1 MFVRKK
7 GRTCSIAITSLI
19 MDVLLA
25 QAINLNPM
33 QSIYVYHLLEVITWL
48 IGVFLLRRE
57 TKEYVIAIGMSIIIA
72 MLYQQ
77 VMPYWG

>member
-1 MFVRKK
+1 
-7 GRTCSIAITSLI
+7 

>member
-1 MFVRKK
+1 
-7 GRTCSIAITSLI
+7 

-33 QSIYVYHLLEVITWL
+33 QGIYVYHLLEVITWL